1 MATAS
6 QVLDQQYIEKCGGG
20 FAGAPHIFIEMA
32 CRTLTQL
39 PLKVMLM
46 VLDSTAKPCGNG
58 FVSFRWFGKSTKDIS
73 KFCAG
78 TVSDTAKA
86 LRYLEKPVS
95 EGGRQLL
102 RSRKRGK
109 CKEYQI
115 IAANIGLPAEPLKP
129 RTCRKPPQSD
139 TTLHQRSKSES
150 VEIVEVTESISA
162 MDREISQPAQ
172 EKSRAELGEIPPLD
186 ERTSTKELT
195 DFCIETITP
204 KLGTCPEQKFVAQA
218 LKVIADCPLERL
230 KSRILQ
236 RINKIT
242 SWAMLPLLAEDVRKA
257 HVELK
262 RVAESRGPAQYDLTA
277 DWSSATKIRRL
288 YSSGET
294 PEGVRSEIVSM
305 WPELQM
311 GQGRKSKMQELFDR
325 VK

>member
-6 QVLDQQYIEKCGGG
+6 QVLDQQYVEKCGGG

-46 VLDSTAKPCGNG
+46 ILDSTAKPCGNG
-58 FVSFRWFGKSTKDIS
+58 FVSFRWSGKSTKDIA

-115 IAANIGLPAEPLKP
+115 IAGNIGLPAEPLKP

-139 TTLHQRSKSES
+139 TTHQRSKSES
-150 VEIVEVTESISA
+150 VETVEVTESISA
-162 MDREISQPAQ
+162 MDREIQRPI
-172 EKSRAELGEIPPLD
+172 EKIRVESGEAPPPD
-186 ERTSTKELT
+186 VRSNSTKELT

-204 KLGTCPEQKFVAQA
+204 KLGTCPEQKFIAQA
-218 LKVIADCPLERL
+218 VKVLAGCPLERL
-230 KSRILQ
+230 KCRILQ

-262 RVAESRGPAQYDLTA
+262 RVTQARGPAQYDLTA

-294 PEGVRSEIVSM
+294 PEPVKSEIVLM
-305 WPELQM
+305 WPELQN
-311 GQGRKSKMQELFDR
+311 GRKKSRIEEQMARL
-325 VK
+325 